1 MKFKKSWN
9 WPRQISAL
17 DAAPATLHQ
26 QLLATS
32 GVIKTLAEQ
41 NTRFIARIE
50 AIIRA
55 FRKSAAIPCDNRACP
70 PKLLR

>member
-1 MKFKKSWN
+1 
-9 WPRQISAL
+9 
-17 DAAPATLHQ
+17 
-26 QLLATS
+26 LLATS
-32 GVIKTLAEQ
+32 GVIKTLAEK

-50 AIIRA
+50 AISKA